1 MDSRKMKVL
10 KLLKFTSKNEDD
22 NLVSAEKLFVANRV
36 LTNAYQLIDEGLL
49 KLENLSS
56 YIQALIEYRD
66 DRLDFKFEIDEQ
78 TGKEK
83 VYFTRLGESL
93 QDYYANMFRP
103 SFQDNKLRGDD
114 DAEEEDNPEGS

>member
-36 LTNAYQLIDEGLL
+36 LTNAYQLIDEGSM

-66 DRLDFKFEIDEQ
+66 DKLDFKFEFDEQ
-78 TGKEK
+78 T
-83 VYFTRLGESL
+83 
-93 QDYYANMFRP
+93 
-103 SFQDNKLRGDD
+103 
-114 DAEEEDNPEGS
+114 